1 VERDGEDIFE
11 FDDRVITFNIFC
23 SFYSRSGL
31 YILLPLFAALLS

>member
-23 SFYSRSGL
+23 SFYSAERLIYSSAT
-31 YILLPLFAALLS
+31 ILSAS